1 MQQPCRSRSLACSS
15 SSSFLLA
22 LYLPFSYWDG
32 SGNANALQD
41 LRLKMVDKLRTP
53 LETDTYGTFDPV
65 VVHGNSAPLN
75 RKRSTALSRAAGVA
89 TLLFVAVAGFSGV
102 DRNHESVNVSNA
114 VQNDA
119 QAVNAATVASE
130 LQGVEAA
137 FVQGVN
143 VDRLREFQHK
153 FSSVP
158 HVAGSPQDY
167 ETALYTAEQFA
178 SYGLKTEIKTYYTL
192 LSTPVRRRL
201 AIVEPAKVARELN
214 LTEPPVSGDACT
226 SDENALPPF
235 LAYAA
240 TGNVTAS
247 VVYANFGKPEDFE
260 WLVANNVTLQGKI
273 ALVRYGGNYRGLKVM
288 SAEAHG
294 MAGVL
299 IYSDPNEDGFVQ
311 GPVYPDGPWRPE
323 DSFQRGA
330 TIFLSLA
337 AGDPLTP
344 GFASVP
350 GAPYL
355 DYEDANTIP
364 HIPALPLSYGQAKH
378 ILASLGGTKAPTAWQ
393 GGLAFSDGYHIG
405 DDEST
410 VMNLDIEMD
419 NDVRPIWDVIGTI
432 EGSEE
437 PDQQVILGNHRDAWV
452 CGAVDPSSGSSVLLE
467 IARGLGELLKQGWR
481 PRRTLVLGSWDGE
494 EPGLLGST
502 EYAED
507 NADVLT
513 KQAVAYL
520 NVDSTVGPLVYAASS
535 PAIAAFLFNTA
546 KDLPANQFYG
556 NETESTL
563 YEQWVEQTKVK
574 RAQLNGA
581 DDGTLGPDHLI
592 KLLGSGSDYS
602 AFYQH
607 LGIISVDMGFA
618 ISNHAQYGVYHS
630 SMDSLLYAELY
641 GDPNYS
647 THISTARW
655 WGLLGLRLAGSEV
668 LPFDYTTYAIV
679 MKEDLARLEAEIPGV
694 AFSELHEATERFSA
708 SAHTFHSKLAAFTA
722 KVTYTSEKSDLRAWN
737 EKLVLLERHLISE
750 TGLPHR
756 PWYRHVIFGPGFYE
770 GYAGAAFPGISD
782 CVAFKDNSTTTQTH
796 VDEVARIVNGAAE
809 FLQDD

>member
-1 MQQPCRSRSLACSS
+1 MI
-15 SSSFLLA
+15 
-22 LYLPFSYWDG
+22 
-32 SGNANALQD
+32 
-41 LRLKMVDKLRTP
+41 DKPTRTP
-53 LETDTYGTFDPV
+53 LETARGSGYSTFASVVPV
-65 VVHGNSAPLN
+65 HSTRSSSSLN
-75 RKRSTALSRAAGVA
+75 GSGALRRAAGVA
-89 TLLFVAVAGFSGV
+89 TLLFFAMAGYSGVIYSSNQAVDVSSSVQDNAEPAAVATA
-102 DRNHESVNVSNA
+102 SV
-114 VQNDA
+114 
-119 QAVNAATVASE
+119 
-130 LQGVEAA
+130 LQGVEKA
-137 FVQGVN
+137 FVDGVD
-143 VDRLREFQHK
+143 VDHLREFQHK

-158 HVAGSPQDY
+158 HVAGSQQDY
-167 ETALYTAEQFA
+167 KTALYTAEQFE

-192 LSTPVRRRL
+192 LSTPVRRYL
-201 AIVEPAKVARELN
+201 AIVGPTGAARELN
-214 LTEPPVSGDACT
+214 LTEPPVAGDACT
-226 SDENALPPF
+226 SDEEALPPF

-247 VVYANFGKPEDFE
+247 VVYVNFGKPEDFE
-260 WLVANNVTLQGKI
+260 WLVANNVPLKGKI
-273 ALVRYGGNYRGLKVM
+273 ALARYGGNYRGLKVM
-288 SAEAHG
+288 AAEAHG

-355 DYEDANTIP
+355 DYEDAKTIP

-378 ILASLGGTKAPTAWQ
+378 ILASLGGQKSPSSWQ
-393 GGLAFSDGYHIG
+393 GGLSFPQGYRIG
-405 DDEST
+405 DDATT
-410 VMNLDIEMD
+410 VVNLDIEMD
-419 NDVRPIWDVIGTI
+419 NKVRPIWDVIGTI

-452 CGAVDPSSGSSVLLE
+452 CGAIDPSSGSSVLLE
-467 IARGLGELLKQGWR
+467 IARGLGELLQQGWK

-520 NVDSTVGPLVYAASS
+520 NVDSTIGPLVYAASS
-535 PAIAAFLFNTA
+535 PSIAEFLFNTA
-546 KDLPANQFYG
+546 KAIPANRFHG

-563 YEQWVEQTKVK
+563 YEQWVAQTEAK
-574 RAQLNGA
+574 RAQLDGA

-618 ISNHAQYGVYHS
+618 ISSHAQYGVYHS
-630 SMDSLLYAELY
+630 SMDSLMYAELY

-647 THISTARW
+647 THVSTARW
-655 WGLLGLRLAGSEV
+655 WGLLGLRLADDPV
-668 LPFDYTTYAIV
+668 LPFDYTTYAVV
-679 MKEDLARLEAEIPGV
+679 MKEDISRLEGKVTGV
-694 AFSELHEATERFSA
+694 DFAGLHEAIDHFGA
-708 SAHTFHSKLAAFTA
+708 SATVFHSKLDSFKSNEAAEFDVNA
-722 KVTYTSEKSDLRAWN
+722 LRVWN

-750 TGLPHR
+750 AGLPHR

-782 CVAFKDNSTTTQTH
+782 CVAFKDNSTTIQKH
-796 VDEVARIVNGAAE
+796 VDDVACIVNNAAT
-809 FLQDD
+809 FLLGG

>member
-1 MQQPCRSRSLACSS
+1 MIDKQTRV
-15 SSSFLLA
+15 
-22 LYLPFSYWDG
+22 PF
-32 SGNANALQD
+32 
-41 LRLKMVDKLRTP
+41 
-53 LETDTYGTFDPV
+53 ETARGGVYGTFDSAVPV
-65 VVHGNSAPLN
+65 HST
-75 RKRSTALSRAAGVA
+75 RSTRNGSNVLRRAAGVA
-89 TLLFVAVAGFSGV
+89 TLLFFAVAGYSGFSFNSQVV
-102 DRNHESVNVSNA
+102 DVSKAVHGNAEVVAVTAASV
-114 VQNDA
+114 
-119 QAVNAATVASE
+119 
-130 LQGVEAA
+130 LQGVEKM
-137 FVQGVN
+137 FVHGV
-143 VDRLREFQHK
+143 DIDHLREFQHK

-158 HVAGSPQDY
+158 HVAGSRQDY
-167 ETALYTAEQFA
+167 ETALYTAKQFE

-192 LSTPVRRRL
+192 LSTPVRRHL
-201 AIVEPAKVARELN
+201 AIVEPAKAARELN
-214 LTEPPVSGDACT
+214 LTEPPVAGDACT
-226 SDENALPPF
+226 SDEDALPPF

-247 VVYANFGKPEDFE
+247 VVYVNFAKPEDFE
-260 WLVANNVTLQGKI
+260 WLVANNVTLKGKI

-288 SAEAHG
+288 AAEAHG

-355 DYEDANTIP
+355 DYEDAKTIP
-364 HIPALPLSYGQAKH
+364 HIPALPLSYGQAKY
-378 ILASLGGTKAPTAWQ
+378 ILASLGGKKAPSAWQ
-393 GGLAFSDGYHIG
+393 GGLTFSKGYRIG
-405 DDEST
+405 DDANT
-410 VMNLDIEMD
+410 VVNLDIEMD
-419 NDVRPIWDVIGTI
+419 NKVSPIWDVIGTI

-452 CGAVDPSSGSSVLLE
+452 CGAIDPSSGSSVLLE
-467 IARGLGELLKQGWR
+467 IARGLGGLIKQGWK
-481 PRRTLVLGSWDGE
+481 PRRTIVIGSWDGE

-507 NADVLT
+507 NAEVLT

-520 NVDSTVGPLVYAASS
+520 NVDSTIGPLVYAASS
-535 PAIAAFLFNTA
+535 PSIAAFLFNTA
-546 KDLPANQFYG
+546 KAIPANQFYG

-563 YEQWVEQTKVK
+563 YEQWVAQTQVK

-630 SMDSLLYAELY
+630 SMDSLMYAELY

-655 WGLLGLRLAGSEV
+655 WGLLGLRLADNPI

-679 MKEDLARLEAEIPGV
+679 MREGLARLEDKITGV
-694 AFSELHEATERFSA
+694 DFAALHKAIEHFSVSAT
-708 SAHTFHSKLAAFTA
+708 TFHSKLDAFESNST
-722 KVTYTSEKSDLRAWN
+722 TTDLDENALRKWN

-750 TGLPHR
+750 AGLPHR

-782 CVAFKDNSTTTQTH
+782 CVAFKDNSTTIQEH
-796 VDEVARIVNGAAE
+796 VDDVARIVINAAE
-809 FLQDD
+809 FLLDA